1 MALLPMAKTVFRNL
15 LGRPATRL
23 YPSRVKEPFRTPR
36 TRGSIAITIEDCI
49 FCGLCQ
55 KRCPTDAI
63 LVTKAR
69 KEWTIDR
76 LRCCTCN
83 ACVEVCPKSCLAMRN
98 TYTPPTVTRDKD
110 VFVQPP
116 KPQEPRAEPAGPD
129 APAPQAPGGRAE
141 P

>member
-1 MALLPMAKTVFRNL
+1 MAIFPMAKTVFRNL
-15 LGRPATRL
+15 LSRPATRL
-23 YPSRVKEPFRTPR
+23 YPTRVKEPFRTAR
-36 TRGSIAITIEDCI
+36 TRGSIAIAIEDCI

-55 KRCPTDAI
+55 RRCPTDAI
-63 LVTKAR
+63 VVTKAR

-83 ACVEVCPKSCLAMRN
+83 ACVEVCPVSCLTMLT

-116 KPQEPRAEPAGPD
+116 KPEASRPE
-129 APAPQAPGGRAE
+129 APGVE
-141 P
+141 PPARG